1 MISRFFLCALL
12 VVAIQSDRANAQ
24 IDGFSN
30 FSKNWTYNQLD
41 SGSPAAIGADF
52 IDITNGAAQA
62 RNIWFNT
69 RQPISEFSASFRYE
83 TDLFFSGAG
92 FDSPGLSFVVHNSPS
107 ALEASANSNSGA
119 GFNGIEQSLAVV
131 FRLLSNGRVMVSIQ
145 RDGSVDNSGSDL
157 GDRTTFDEGL
167 DVTLTYDGALLNL
180 MIDDG
185 IEEPFVQT
193 LIVSPDIAES
203 LGSGDAIIG
212 FGASTNGNFILASV
226 TRQTISDFQFE
237 SSGELVIGDL
247 ELGDVNQ
254 NGVVDFF
261 DIQPFIDLLA
271 AQEFQAEADI
281 DGNGVVN
288 FFDIAPFIGVLSKAG

>member
-1 MISRFFLCALL
+1 
-12 VVAIQSDRANAQ
+12 
-24 IDGFSN
+24 
-30 FSKNWTYNQLD
+30 
-41 SGSPAAIGADF
+41 
-52 IDITNGAAQA
+52 
-62 RNIWFNT
+62 
-69 RQPISEFSASFRYE
+69 
-83 TDLFFSGAG
+83 
-92 FDSPGLSFVVHNSPS
+92 
-107 ALEASANSNSGA
+107 
-119 GFNGIEQSLAVV
+119 
-131 FRLLSNGRVMVSIQ
+131 MVSIQ